1 MKRSPPT
8 SKLAQ
13 PARKLHVTRSARCIR
28 SAGVGAVD
36 SREVARRARGCARY
50 CTAARCRNEAVT
62 AAVSPEERRTLR
74 LLGRRMPP
82 SPWRLLRDVPGVR
95 EEIEVITPVIGD
107 SVHGLIFANTTSE
120 TVLGSPRHH
129 RFSHFVCHGVM
140 GLGRPSDSSFK
151 LHGGDRLAL
160 DTTRS

>member
-1 MKRSPPT
+1 
-8 SKLAQ
+8 
-13 PARKLHVTRSARCIR
+13 
-28 SAGVGAVD
+28 
-36 SREVARRARGCARY
+36 
-50 CTAARCRNEAVT
+50 
-62 AAVSPEERRTLR
+62 
-74 LLGRRMPP
+74 MPP
-82 SPWRLLRDVPGVR
+82 PPPPWRPLRDVPGVR

-120 TVLGSPRHH
+120 TVSGSPRHH

-140 GLGRPSDSSFK
+140 GPGRPSDSSFK